1 MADSSSSAEKETAA
15 PLVTQGPHWLIIR
28 PEWAHCL
35 IGSDTAAAQCH
46 AAATNVMR
54 EIQTSMQRVLL
65 TGHKINYKLGSLYA
79 VITAF
84 LLSIQEPFSFLA
96 AKQLSVLQFIF
107 LTQVALL
114 MSIPLLTV
122 RATNRRDLISLLG
135 NVKNYG
141 KFGALFAIGM
151 SGLVLFKLGLSK
163 AHPII
168 ISAII
173 NLMPFWAALVAR
185 VVSRVPI
192 PVSPAIF
199 FGCLVGGFLGAM
211 AIAWSQVGEAERPNL
226 TQLADSALHGT
237 WLYAVPVPIC
247 SALGGTLV
255 GKWFSKYDEF
265 AAVAANFFVSACVLV
280 PAVGFILYLRS
291 ELHFGQIFAII
302 LMILGTIVAASVGR
316 VAYQIA
322 LSITGNDN
330 GFITMFFLSIPA
342 LTALI
347 SLPLSWWISD
357 LHFAIDRMFY
367 IGLVVVSASLLLFSL
382 KAWRQV
388 PAG

>member
-1 MADSSSSAEKETAA
+1 MLSTERK
-15 PLVTQGPHWLIIR
+15 V
-28 PEWAHCL
+28 
-35 IGSDTAAAQCH
+35 
-46 AAATNVMR
+46 
-54 EIQTSMQRVLL
+54 
-65 TGHKINYKLGSLYA
+65 NYKLGSLYA
-79 VITAF
+79 VVTAF

-96 AKQLSVLQFIF
+96 AKRLSVLQFVF

-114 MSIPLLTV
+114 MSIPILMV
-122 RATNRRDLISLLG
+122 RAISRRNLISLLRD
-135 NVKNYG
+135 VKNYG
-141 KFGALFAIGM
+141 KLGALFGVGM
-151 SGLVLFKLGLSK
+151 GGLVLFKLGLSE

-173 NLMPFWAALVAR
+173 NLMPFWAAVVAR

-192 PVSPAIF
+192 PVSPATF
-199 FGCLVGGFLGAM
+199 FGCLAGGFFGAM
-211 AIAWSQVGEAERPNL
+211 AIVWSQVGEAERPNL
-226 TQLADSALHGT
+226 TQLAESALHGT

-255 GKWFSKYDEF
+255 GKWFSKYDES

-280 PAVGFILYLRS
+280 PAIGFILYRRS
-291 ELHFGQIFAII
+291 ELHFGQIFAIT
-302 LMILGTIVAASVGR
+302 LMILGTIVAASIGR

-322 LSITGNDN
+322 LSVTSNDN

-382 KAWRQV
+382 KSWRQL
-388 PAG
+388 PAS